1 MNIKQL
7 LVFSAVVLLLSSCF
21 NNNEGRI
28 IASVNEKDLMLEEV
42 LEEMPIQIEDSS
54 FFVERYMNDWIRKQL
69 MIYHAEINLSS
80 AIQNYEKQI
89 KEYRASLLIYAY
101 QQELINQNFDTSISL
116 KQVTDYYNQYKD
128 EFKLSKNIFKGR
140 FIVVDRSAPK
150 LINLN
155 KWYKSNKE
163 SSLEDLNDYC
173 QQFAK
178 EYYLED
184 DRWQYFSIFN
194 QKLPEFI
201 IEESYFLENTKGVVF
216 EDDNLRYYVFIKDYL
231 INGSISPLEM
241 EQEKIKNVL
250 LNKNKIEYLKQ
261 LEDEL
266 YQNGLALKKIKIY

>member
-7 LVFSAVVLLLSSCF
+7 FVFSAVVLLLSSCF

-80 AIQNYEKQI
+80 AIQNYDKQI

-194 QKLPEFI
+194 QKLPEYI

-231 INGSISPLEM
+231 INGSISPLQM

>member
-7 LVFSAVVLLLSSCF
+7 FFFSAVVLLLSSCF
-21 NNNEGRI
+21 NNNDGRI
-28 IASVNEKDLMLEEV
+28 IASVHEKDLMLEEV

-54 FFVERYMNDWIRKQL
+54 FFVERYMNNWIRKQL

-80 AIQNYEKQI
+80 DIQNYEKQI

-101 QQELINQNFDTSISL
+101 QQELINQKFDTSISL

-184 DRWQYFSIFN
+184 DKWQYFSIFN
-194 QKLPEFI
+194 QKLPEYI
-201 IEESYFLENTKGVVF
+201 IEESYFLENTKGVMF

-241 EQEKIKNVL
+241 EQKKIKNVL

>member
-7 LVFSAVVLLLSSCF
+7 FVFLAVVLLLSSCF

-54 FFVERYMNDWIRKQL
+54 FFVERYMNDWIRNQL

-194 QKLPEFI
+194 QKLPEYI

>member
-7 LVFSAVVLLLSSCF
+7 FVFSVVVLLLSSCF

-116 KQVTDYYNQYKD
+116 KQVTDYYNQYRD

-194 QKLPEFI
+194 QKLPEYI

>member
-1 MNIKQL
+1 MNIKKL
-7 LVFSAVVLLLSSCF
+7 FVFLAVVLLLSSCF

-80 AIQNYEKQI
+80 DIQNYEKQI

-101 QQELINQNFDTSISL
+101 QQELINQNFDTSIYL

-184 DRWQYFSIFN
+184 DKWQYFSNFN
-194 QKLPEFI
+194 QKLPEYI
-201 IEESYFLENTKGVVF
+201 IEETYFLENTKGVVF

-241 EQEKIKNVL
+241 VQEKIRNVL

-261 LEDEL
+261 MEDEL

>member
-7 LVFSAVVLLLSSCF
+7 FVFSAVVLLLSSCF

-116 KQVTDYYNQYKD
+116 KHVTDYYNQYKD

-184 DRWQYFSIFN
+184 DKWQYFSIFN
-194 QKLPEFI
+194 QKLPEYI

>member
-7 LVFSAVVLLLSSCF
+7 FFFSAVVLLLSSCF
-21 NNNEGRI
+21 NNNQGRI

-184 DRWQYFSIFN
+184 DKWQYFSIFN
-194 QKLPEFI
+194 QKLPEYI

-231 INGSISPLEM
+231 INGSISPLEL

>member
-7 LVFSAVVLLLSSCF
+7 FVFSAVVLLLSSCF

-184 DRWQYFSIFN
+184 DKWQYFSIFN
-194 QKLPEFI
+194 QKLPEYI

>member
-7 LVFSAVVLLLSSCF
+7 FVFLAVVLLLSSCF

>member
-7 LVFSAVVLLLSSCF
+7 FVFLAVVLLLSSCF
-21 NNNEGRI
+21 KNNEGRI

-116 KQVTDYYNQYKD
+116 KQVKDYYNQYKD

-140 FIVVDRSAPK
+140 FIVVDRLAPK

-155 KWYKSNKE
+155 KWYKSDTE

-194 QKLPEFI
+194 QKLPEYI

-216 EDDNLRYYVFIKDYL
+216 EDVNLRYYVFIKDYL
-231 INGSISPLEM
+231 INGSISPLEL

>member
-21 NNNEGRI
+21 KNNEGRI

-54 FFVERYMNDWIRKQL
+54 FFVERYMNDWIRNQL

-80 AIQNYEKQI
+80 AIHNYEKQI

-184 DRWQYFSIFN
+184 DKWQYFSIFN
-194 QKLPEFI
+194 QKLPEYI

-216 EDDNLRYYVFIKDYL
+216 EDVNLRYYVFIKDYL

-266 YQNGLALKKIKIY
+266 YQNGLALKKIKIH

>member
-1 MNIKQL
+1 MIKKCLFPAAGYGTRFLPATKAVPKEMLPIITKPL
-7 LVFSAVVLLLSSCF
+7 LQYGVEEALSAGISNMAIVT
-21 NNNEGRI
+21 GRGKR
-28 IASVNEKDLMLEEV
+28 S
-42 LEEMPIQIEDSS
+42 IEDHFDNS
-54 FFVERYMNDWIRKQL
+54 FELESQL
-69 MIYHAEINLSS
+69 
-80 AIQNYEKQI
+80 
-89 KEYRASLLIYAY
+89 
-101 QQELINQNFDTSISL
+101 TG
-116 KQVTDYYNQYKD
+116 T
-128 EFKLSKNIFKGR
+128 
-140 FIVVDRSAPK
+140 
-150 LINLN
+150 
-155 KWYKSNKE
+155 
-163 SSLEDLNDYC
+163 
-173 QQFAK
+173 AK

-194 QKLPEFI
+194 QKLPEYI

>member
-1 MNIKQL
+1 MNIKKL
-7 LVFSAVVLLLSSCF
+7 FVFLAVVLLLSSCF

-80 AIQNYEKQI
+80 DIQNYEKQI

-101 QQELINQNFDTSISL
+101 QQELINQNFDTSIYL

-184 DRWQYFSIFN
+184 DKWQYFSNFN
-194 QKLPEFI
+194 QKLPEYI
-201 IEESYFLENTKGVVF
+201 IEETYFLENTKGVVF

>member
-7 LVFSAVVLLLSSCF
+7 FFFSAVVLLLSSCF
-21 NNNEGRI
+21 NNNQGRI

-80 AIQNYEKQI
+80 DIQNYEKQI

-101 QQELINQNFDTSISL
+101 QQELINQNFDTSIYL

-150 LINLN
+150 LTKLN
-155 KWYKSNKE
+155 KWYKSNKK
-163 SSLEDLNDYC
+163 SNLEELNDYC

-184 DRWQYFSIFN
+184 DKWQYFSIFN
-194 QKLPEFI
+194 QKLPEYI
-201 IEESYFLENTKGVVF
+201 IEETYFLENTKGVVF